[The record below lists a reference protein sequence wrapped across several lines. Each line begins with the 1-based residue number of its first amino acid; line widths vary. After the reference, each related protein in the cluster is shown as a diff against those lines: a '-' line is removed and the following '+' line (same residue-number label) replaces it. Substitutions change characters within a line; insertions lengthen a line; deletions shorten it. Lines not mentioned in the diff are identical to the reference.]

1 MGLAQLETEQ
11 RNESTKTIDRVN
23 TLEQL
28 QMINNEDM
36 KVALAVQKVL
46 PTLALAID
54 EASVRL
60 EKGGH
65 VYYVGAGTSGRLG
78 VLDASECPPTYG
90 VDYDLF
96 TGIMAGGKE
105 AMYRAQEGAED
116 SVEGGKADLV
126 AVNLNENDIVVGLA
140 ASGRT
145 PYVIGAL
152 DYAGS
157 VGAETVSVC
166 CVTNGEISKH
176 ATHAIEVICGPES
189 ITGSTRMKAGTAQK
203 MILNMFSSVLM
214 VKAGKV
220 YENLMVDVRPTNEK
234 LVARAKRIIATCA
247 KCSEEE
253 AGNALSSASGDV
265 KVAIISILGH
275 CDPNQAKTI
284 LNDHHGHVASAIEA
298 LKSCMPSD

>member
-1 MGLAQLETEQ
+1 MGLAQLETER
-11 RNESTKTIDRVN
+11 RNENTKTIDRVS
-23 TLEQL
+23 TVEKL

-46 PTLALAID
+46 PVLAAAID

-60 EKGGH
+60 TKGGH

-90 VDYDLF
+90 VDCDLF
-96 TGIMAGGKE
+96 TGIMAGGQA
-105 AMYRAQEGAED
+105 AMYKAQEGAED
-116 SVEGGKADLV
+116 SYEGGKADLV
-126 AVNLNENDIVVGLA
+126 AVHLNENDIVVGLA

-145 PYVIGAL
+145 PYVVGAL
-152 DYAGS
+152 DYANEI
-157 VGAETVSVC
+157 GAETVSVC
-166 CVTNGEISKH
+166 CVTNGEISSH

-203 MILNMFSSVLM
+203 MVLNMFSSVLM

-234 LVARAKRIIATCA
+234 LVARAKRIIAACTEA
-247 KCSEEE
+247 SEEV
-253 AGNALSSASGDV
+253 AGIALEKSNGDV
-265 KVAIISILGH
+265 KVAIITILGD
-275 CDPNQAKTI
+275 CDVEKAKEI
-284 LNDHHGHVASAIEA
+284 LAEHHGHVASAIEA
-298 LKSCMPSD
+298 LK

>member
-1 MGLAQLETEQ
+1 MGLAQLETER
-11 RNESTKTIDRVN
+11 RNENTKTIDRVS
-23 TLEQL
+23 TIEKL

-46 PTLALAID
+46 PTLAAAID

-96 TGIMAGGKE
+96 VGIMAGGQA
-105 AMYRAQEGAED
+105 AMYKAQEGAED
-116 SVEGGKADLV
+116 DVAQGKEDLV
-126 AVNLNENDIVVGLA
+126 AVHLNENDIVVGLA

-152 DYAGS
+152 DYANE

-176 ATHAIEVICGPES
+176 ATYAIEAVAGPEP
-189 ITGSTRMKAGTAQK
+189 ITGSTRMKSGTAQK

-234 LVARAKRIIATCA
+234 LVARAKRIIATCTETT
-247 KCSEEE
+247 EEI
-253 AGNALSSASGDV
+253 AGVALEKAQGDV
-265 KVAIISILGH
+265 KVAIISILGK
-275 CDPNQAKTI
+275 CEPEQAKEI
-284 LNDHHGHVASAIEA
+284 LELHHGHVASAIEA
-298 LKSCMPSD
+298 LK

>member
-1 MGLAQLETEQ
+1 MGLAQLETER
-11 RNESTKTIDRVN
+11 RNENTKTIDRVS
-23 TLEQL
+23 TIEKL

-36 KVALAVQKVL
+36 KVALAVQQVL
-46 PTLALAID
+46 PVLASAID

-60 EKGGH
+60 TKGGH

-96 TGIMAGGKE
+96 TGIMAGGQA
-105 AMYRAQEGAED
+105 AMYKAQEGAED
-116 SVEGGKADLV
+116 SYEGGKNDLV

-145 PYVIGAL
+145 PYVKGAL
-152 DYAGS
+152 DYANEI
-157 VGAETVSVC
+157 GAQTVSVC
-166 CVTNGEISKH
+166 CVTNGEISSH
-176 ATHAIEVICGPES
+176 ATYPIEVICGPES

-203 MILNMFSSVLM
+203 MVLNMFSSVLM

-234 LVARAKRIIATCA
+234 LVARAKRIIAACTNA
-247 KCSEEE
+247 SEEV
-253 AGNALSSASGDV
+253 AGNALEKSNGDV
-265 KVAIISILGH
+265 KVAIITILGD
-275 CDPNQAKTI
+275 CDVQRAKEI
-284 LNDHHGHVASAIEA
+284 LEEHHGHVASAIEA
-298 LKSCMPSD
+298 LK